1 MAMTLEELQILITSE
16 TSGLRKE
23 LANVKRELGA
33 VNRDVKSVT
42 NSIKSAFKS
51 VAATLSALG
60 VGLALKTVVDGIRS
74 ATGEA
79 MQFEAAVQQLRRLMG
94 SSVGVFQQWANE
106 QAIAFGMARSEAMRY
121 GAVFANLVSSFATS
135 TAQTAQYTQDLL
147 QASAV
152 VASYTG
158 RTMEDVMERIRSGLL
173 GNTEAIEDLGINVNV
188 AMIEATE
195 AFRRFAGNRSWNQ
208 LDFRTQQ
215 TIRYFAILEQA
226 AQKYGQEIAQNTTT
240 RQAMFTAQLKEVQ
253 LALGQAFLPIYNTV
267 LPALT
272 NLAASLANVMRYVA
286 AFMQALFGT
295 NQSVAQQAASAAQA
309 QAAVGD
315 AIAKSGEQAEKAGKQ
330 AQNAVASFDEVH
342 QVADETAGAGLSPD
356 GIAAGAF
363 DLQGAFDGDQIDTEA
378 IPSKV
383 QEIADRVRGIFSGLW
398 EELGRIGQTIGVAF
412 AGVVPALQPI
422 AEAKGPIVAAFT
434 EIGQT
439 AQQLMNSFMV
449 PLAAYLL
456 TDFIPS
462 IVTGFTQSFAP
473 VFADVLVWSWQE
485 FATTFQNVTATV
497 VDLLNNT
504 WIPAADQI
512 KTAFLD
518 AFPTI
523 ASAIQSV
530 LDGTIKPFVHYVLN
544 DFIIPITAEMNR
556 TFVPIFADIGA
567 WAIRQFAETFQWG
580 ADMINGVY
588 NTLIR
593 PVFDLIKEIVL
604 DTLQVVTQLW
614 QQYGQILLN
623 NLSQLFEN
631 IRGTF
636 QLLWDEILA
645 PIIQPFLETMTWLWE
660 MHLKNLVDQ
669 VGQFIMKLVN
679 GALEIYNKF
688 ISPIVNWLIKIFGPA
703 FVDTFNFVI
712 SIVSDAIAMIADVL
726 AGLFEILGG
735 VIDFIV
741 GVFTG
746 NWRKA
751 WEGVRDIFKGIVDS
765 LWGILKFPLNLI
777 IDGINRLIDG
787 LNSISIDIPDWVPG
801 LGGKTFGISIPKIPK
816 LAEGGIVDR
825 ATIAM
830 IGEAG
835 REAVVPL
842 NRDNA
847 LIDGIG
853 QAVYQAMMSA
863 IKIGQA
869 AAGTQTS
876 DDREIVMRIDGAV
889 FARAVLPAIISEGQR
904 QGLQFVIR
912 PQVGVV

>member
-16 TSGLRKE
+16 TSGLKKE
-23 LANVKRELGA
+23 LANVKRELNS
-33 VNRDVKSVT
+33 VNKEVKSVT
-42 NSIKSAFKS
+42 DRIKSAFKG
-51 VAATLSALG
+51 VAAILSAIG
-60 VGLALKTVVDGIRS
+60 IGATIRS
-74 ATGEA
+74 ATREA

-121 GAVFANLVSSFATS
+121 GAVFANLVSSFATN
-135 TAQTAQYTQDLL
+135 TAQVAQYTQDLL

-309 QAAVGD
+309 QAAVGN

-330 AQNAVASFDEVH
+330 AQGAVASFDEVH
-342 QVADETAGAGLSPD
+342 QVMDESAGTGAAAG
-356 GIAAGAF
+356 GIAAGVTPDIQTA
-363 DLQGAFDGDQIDTEA
+363 LDGEQIDTDA

-383 QEIADRVRGIFSGLW
+383 QEIADKVKGIFAGLR
-398 EELGRIGQTIGVAF
+398 EELQGFGQQLGVAF
-412 AGVVPALQPI
+412 SGVIPALQPI
-422 AEAKGPIVAAFT
+422 ADARGPIVAAFT

-439 AQQLMNSFMV
+439 AQQLAETYIK
-449 PLAAYLL
+449 PAADYLL
-456 TDFIPS
+456 FDFIPS
-462 IVTGFTQSFAP
+462 IVTGFTESFAP

-485 FATTFQNVTATV
+485 FAKTFQNVTATAS
-497 VDLLNNT
+497 DLLNT
-504 WIPAADQI
+504 VWIPAAETI
-512 KTAFLD
+512 KAAFLD

-523 ASAIQSV
+523 AGAVQSV
-530 LDGTIKPFVHYVLN
+530 LDGTIKPFVDYVLN
-544 DFIIPITAEMNR
+544 DFIIPIAAEMNR
-556 TFVPIFADIGA
+556 TFVPIFADTAA
-567 WAIRQFAETFQWG
+567 WAIREFAEGFQWG
-580 ADMINGVY
+580 ANLINEVY
-588 NTLIR
+588 NSVIQ
-593 PVFDLIKEIVL
+593 PVFDLIKTIVL
-604 DTLQVVTQLW
+604 DTLQIVVNLW
-614 QQYGQILLN
+614 QEYGQTLLD
-623 NLSQLFEN
+623 NLSELFDN

-688 ISPIVNWLIKIFGPA
+688 ISPIVNWLIKTFGPV

-787 LNSISIDIPDWVPG
+787 LNSIRIDIPEWVPG
-801 LGGKTFGISIPKIPK
+801 FGGKSFGISIPKIPK
-816 LAEGGIVDR
+816 LARGGIIDQPTLALV
-825 ATIAM
+825 
-830 IGEAG
+830 GESG
-835 REAVVPL
+835 KEAVVPL
-842 NRDNA
+842 ENTGFVNA
-847 LIDGIG
+847 IASAVGTAVLSAFQVASSGGQNSGAGGDIVIQIDGTTLARILSPLLEREQQRLG
-853 QAVYQAMMSA
+853 TA
-863 IKIGQA
+863 I
-869 AAGTQTS
+869 
-876 DDREIVMRIDGAV
+876 
-889 FARAVLPAIISEGQR
+889 
-904 QGLQFVIR
+904 LQPI
-912 PQVGVV
+912 